1 MCTVRAQSSGKALGL
16 EWTSSPDRLNQSQQ
30 NQNQPERDPPR
41 DPRGSEGGL
50 RKAVSVGPFRCPFYL
65 FLFPVS
71 HSTKVKRR
79 SNIHGVVFPVV
90 PSLAFS
96 CSAYGLLAFRVSFVL
111 VCFWRFRIFSDV
123 SGVLPHGV
131 VHAATVRITRTVVA
145 LLLILILILILIFR
159 WRVGVFSSSVGVFS
173 GFRSGFTVIR
183 VNVNIEKKLLSRCH
197 LSQLA

>member
-1 MCTVRAQSSGKALGL
+1 M
-16 EWTSSPDRLNQSQQ
+16 
-30 NQNQPERDPPR
+30 
-41 DPRGSEGGL
+41 
-50 RKAVSVGPFRCPFYL
+50 
-65 FLFPVS
+65 
-71 HSTKVKRR
+71 
-79 SNIHGVVFPVV
+79 
-90 PSLAFS
+90 
-96 CSAYGLLAFRVSFVL
+96 L

-145 LLLILILILILIFR
+145 LRLLLLLLIILILIFR

-173 GFRSGFTVIR
+173 AFRSGFTVIR

>member
-1 MCTVRAQSSGKALGL
+1 MEKCDFGRTFF
-16 EWTSSPDRLNQSQQ
+16 SPLFHF
-30 NQNQPERDPPR
+30 
-41 DPRGSEGGL
+41 
-50 RKAVSVGPFRCPFYL
+50 FRFFFV

-71 HSTKVKRR
+71 HSHL
-79 SNIHGVVFPVV
+79 NGVVFPVRFV
-90 PSLAFS
+90 PSFS
-96 CSAYGLLAFRVSFVL
+96 CSAYGLHAFRASFVL

-145 LLLILILILILIFR
+145 LRLLLLIIIVIFR

-173 GFRSGFTVIR
+173 GFRSGFRVIR
-183 VNVNIEKKLLSRCH
+183 VNVNIEKKLLSRRH